1 MPDIQS
7 IITDAA
13 RRYGQNP
20 DSALRIASVESG
32 FDPSAQNKQSSAGG
46 LFQFVDSTWDD
57 YAPGK
62 SKYDAEANAD
72 AGMRLMR
79 DNSRYL
85 SRVLGREPT
94 AGELYLAHQQGAGG
108 AQLLL
113 SNPDAK
119 AVDLLGT
126 KKVLANGG
134 DKDMTAAEFA
144 SLWTK
149 KIEGASTGAPPVSG
163 GAAPAS
169 MGASS
174 NSQFNAGQSAAISY
188 EDVVPNEA
196 APDVAPKQAPDP
208 NAPGHLEGLGLAIY
222 NNWSILAPFRALG
235 HQEPDPNWRLTK
247 ERLKEL
253 RKDIPDEYLD
263 EFEDAVS
270 DQHAQAIR
278 RRLIKQMGINQRLAS
293 MGAEGVVLQ
302 MGAALTDPGAW
313 AVTAA
318 IAAASGGLGLAPA
331 VAARLGRVGMVG
343 LSAAEGVAGNLMT
356 DVPLAMVN
364 PTSTKSDLAWSIG
377 TGLMMGGAVGALR
390 RNPTFLAEANALE
403 DTGKAMRNAAAD
415 HIAAE
420 HQPIIEPK
428 QSIAGANA
436 TNGQPM
442 FRTNSE
448 EKQALFRRLAKDGE
462 VVFGKVRF
470 DLAGQL
476 LKSKNPMVQVAARY
490 LVEDAVRAKKGQ
502 VTAIAASETQARL
515 FRTSTTQWARGYGKA
530 WDKYRKANNI
540 SFFQSAEGLLKFR
553 SEVASYI
560 RETDPFKKAGFAPEV
575 KEAGD
580 VFNGVMQK
588 WWKMAQEEGLTR
600 TEMGVDN
607 YFPRY
612 LDLTAA
618 REKVHRFGYDRSPSK
633 GGIASLFAGAVMK
646 AQPKIDP
653 KLAHKLGFAI
663 VDKMHK
669 LQAGED
675 LLRKGFGGYDDDELK
690 DLLQGYMSP
699 DEIDSVMSSLNH
711 KTPNEEL
718 AGGNARLKHRI
729 LFDETFS
736 APVRD
741 RFGSVEE
748 LKVSD
753 FYLNDP
759 NLVMHLYSRQMS
771 GGVAMARMKIR
782 DPDTGE
788 LVLDGIKNRGDWEK
802 FKADVIGVGDL
813 ESAPN
818 TRGDIENLDF
828 AYDAIM
834 GVPRKGDDGDW
845 PTFLKMLRDFNFM
858 RLMGQVGFSQLP
870 EIGRVAASTGLKAF
884 YQGMPGFRQIVQAA
898 REGRMG
904 DEFAD
909 ELDEIGAFG
918 SDYIRT
924 KFHVNSDDFGTPV
937 TLGGDTMMQKIAGK
951 VNPKLHAMNR
961 FTSLYSGMA
970 PINGLYQRW
979 ASRAFAVKFVRMA
992 KFGDAIDMNRL
1003 KTLGLNEEDAELIF
1017 ENIRK
1022 HASFKNGEVKASKLN
1037 ALGLKKWDG
1046 KAVAAFE
1053 SAMWRVSRNM
1063 IQENDIGQFATWM
1076 GSPTAKTF
1084 LQFRTFAVGAWTKAL
1099 LQGMNMRDAEAAI
1112 AFGTTAFLG
1121 ALTYTAQT
1129 HLNLLGDKDAHKK
1142 RKDRLAWGKIA
1153 AAGFQRT
1160 SESSLTTIPMD
1171 LLAELVTGDAIFD
1184 TRSSGLSNTASNI
1197 FGNPTGD
1204 LIQTGVNAA
1213 KGLTTAM
1220 FGDDYSRP
1228 DFQALTRTLP
1238 FQRMMGFTQ
1247 FYNWLGSGLPRR
1259 ERPD

>member
-1 MPDIQS
+1 MPDVKS

-20 DSALRIASVESG
+20 DDALRIASVESS
-32 FDPSAQNKQSSAGG
+32 FNPSAQNKESSAGG
-46 LFQFVDSTWDD
+46 LFQFVDGTWDK

-62 SKYDAEANAD
+62 SKFDPEANAD

-79 DNSRYL
+79 DNAKYL
-85 SRVLGREPT
+85 TKVLGRAPT

-113 SNPDAK
+113 ENPQAK
-119 AVDLLGT
+119 AVDLLGS

-134 DKDMTAAEFA
+134 NENMTAAEFA
-144 SLWTK
+144 QLWTK
-149 KIEGASTGAPPVSG
+149 KIEGTSVDAPLVSG

-169 MGASS
+169 MEASS
-174 NSQFNAGQSAAISY
+174 DSKFNVNQPAAISY
-188 EDVVPNEA
+188 EDVVPNTAVPSEVPQQKA
-196 APDVAPKQAPDP
+196 DP
-208 NAPGHLEGLGLAIY
+208 NAPGFWEGAGLAIY
-222 NNWSILAPFRALG
+222 NNWSILAPFRMLG
-235 HQEPDPNWRLTK
+235 HYEPDPNWRLNQD
-247 ERLKEL
+247 RLKEL
-253 RKDIPDEYLD
+253 RKDIPDEYLS

-278 RRLIKQMGINQRLAS
+278 QRLLKQMEVNQRLAS
-293 MGAEGVVLQ
+293 MGAEGTVLQ

-313 AVTAA
+313 AATAA
-318 IAAASGGLGLAPA
+318 ISAASGGLGLAPA

-356 DVPLAMVN
+356 DVPLNAVN
-364 PTSTKSDLAWSIG
+364 PTSTKNDLLWSIG
-377 TGLMMGGAVGALR
+377 TGLMMGGAVGAIR
-390 RNPTFLAEANALE
+390 RNPAFLPEADALE
-403 DTGKAMRNAAAD
+403 QTGKAMRKEAVD
-415 HIAAE
+415 RVAE
-420 HQPIIEPK
+420 QQQIIEPK

-448 EKQALFRRLAKDGE
+448 EKQTLFRRLAKDAE
-462 VVFGKVRF
+462 VVYGKARF

-476 LKSKNPMVQVAARY
+476 LKSKNPMVKVVARY
-490 LVEDAVRAKKGQ
+490 LVEDAVRAKPGQ

-515 FRTSTTQWARGYGKA
+515 FRVSTTEWARGYSKA

-540 SFFQSAEGLLKFR
+540 GFFQSAEGLEKFR

-560 RETDPFKKAGFAPEV
+560 RETDPFKKAAFSSEV
-575 KEAGD
+575 KEAGE
-580 VFNGVMQK
+580 VFNGVMRK

-612 LDLTAA
+612 LDLASA
-618 REKVHRFGYDRSPSK
+618 REKVHRFGYDKSPSK

-646 AQPKIDP
+646 AQPHIEP
-653 KLAHKLGFAI
+653 ALAHKLGYAI
-663 VDKMHK
+663 VDRMHK
-669 LQAGED
+669 LQAGEE

-690 DLLQGYMSP
+690 DLLEGYMSP
-699 DEIDSVMSSLNH
+699 DEIDSVLSSVNH
-711 KTPNEEL
+711 KTPNEEM

-729 LFDETFS
+729 LFDESFS

-741 RFGSVEE
+741 RYGAVEE

-753 FYLNDP
+753 FYINDP
-759 NLVMHLYSRQMS
+759 NLAMHLYSRQMS

-782 DPDTGE
+782 DPETGE
-788 LVLDGIKNRGDWEK
+788 LVLDGIRNRNDWET
-802 FKADVIGVGDL
+802 FKKDVIGVGDL
-813 ESAPN
+813 EHSDNA
-818 TRGDIENLDF
+818 TDIENLDF

-834 GVPRKGDDGDW
+834 GVPRKSEQGDW
-845 PTFLKMLRDFNFM
+845 PTFLKLLRDFNFM

-870 EIGRVAASTGLKAF
+870 EIGRTAASTGLKAL
-884 YQGMPGFRQIVQAA
+884 YQGMPTFRQIIKAA
-898 REGRMG
+898 REGHMG
-904 DEFAD
+904 DEFSD
-909 ELDEIGAFG
+909 ELDAIGSFG

-924 KFHVNSDDFGTPV
+924 KFHINSDDFGTPV
-937 TLGGDTMMQKIAGK
+937 TLGGNTAIQRFAGK

-992 KFGDAIDMNRL
+992 KFGDKVDMNRL
-1003 KTLGLNEEDAELIF
+1003 MTLGLSKEDADLIF

-1022 HASFKNGEVKASKLN
+1022 HATFKNGIEKPSKMN
-1037 ALGLKKWDG
+1037 ALGMKNWDG

-1053 SAMWRVSRNM
+1053 SAMWRASRNM
-1063 IQENDIGQFATWM
+1063 IQENDIGQFAKWM
-1076 GSPTAKTF
+1076 GHPLGKVF
-1084 LQFRTFAVGAWTKAL
+1084 LQFRTFTIGSWTKSL
-1099 LQGMNMRDAEAAI
+1099 LQGMNMRDAEAAL

-1121 ALTYTAQT
+1121 ALTYVAQT
-1129 HLNLLGDKDAHKK
+1129 HLNLMGDKDAEKK
-1142 RKDRLAWGKIA
+1142 RRERLSWGKIA

-1171 LLAELVTGDAIFD
+1171 LMAEMVTGDAIFD
-1184 TRSSGLSNTASNI
+1184 TRSSGLSTSVQSLG
-1197 FGNPTGD
+1197 GNPTAD
-1204 LIQTGVNAA
+1204 LLETGWAGVTGVTSAA
-1213 KGLTTAM
+1213 
-1220 FGDDYSRP
+1220 FGDDYSRR
-1228 DFQALTRTLP
+1228 DFQALTKTLP
-1238 FQRMMGFTQ
+1238 FQRMMGFVQ
-1247 FYNWLGSGLPRR
+1247 FYNWLAGSMKKY
-1259 ERPD
+1259 EAFD